1 MSIFTISE
9 LYEEEKLTTSN
20 AVDLVLN
27 KEVDEGD
34 KSAKESTSKVLAVL
48 DSGWVR
54 RAKGNTASCPRE
66 SGDDV

>member
-9 LYEEEKLTTSN
+9 LYGEKKLTTSN

-27 KEVDEGD
+27 KEVDERD

-48 DSGWVR
+48 DRGWVR
-54 RAKGNTASCPRE
+54 WAKGNAASCPRE